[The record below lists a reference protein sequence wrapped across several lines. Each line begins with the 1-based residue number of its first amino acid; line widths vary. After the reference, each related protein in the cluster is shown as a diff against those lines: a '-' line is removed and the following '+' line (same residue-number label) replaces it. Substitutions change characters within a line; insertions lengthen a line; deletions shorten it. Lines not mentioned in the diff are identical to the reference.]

1 MTTINDKQDSAK
13 IPGPL
18 CSISEMEASMDRVD
32 RNVCNAHAFVLI
44 TNQQHFQSGG
54 ELSPWSKKRS
64 SLFVHLWSHQLGG
77 NGRWCWGRPSAWF
90 SHGSSVGGSELWNF
104 WVAERGEEQS
114 QNWCIMEIYE
124 FYLTFTFV
132 YCIHFLQNHCL
143 SLWFQFDMTKWE
155 LISWFHYFWL
165 CSWLKDHSVN
175 LCTVQITELSTVCR

>member
-1 MTTINDKQDSAK
+1 
-13 IPGPL
+13 
-18 CSISEMEASMDRVD
+18 MDRVD

-44 TNQQHFQSGG
+44 TNQHFQSGEHPKVHSSIP
-54 ELSPWSKKRS
+54 ELSPWLVPTRQIQ
-64 SLFVHLWSHQLGG
+64 SHHKGVRRTCEATSWEG
-77 NGRWCWGRPSAWF
+77 TGDGAGEDRVPGFPTD
-90 SHGSSVGGSELWNF
+90 GSSVGGSELWNF

-143 SLWFQFDMTKWE
+143 SLWFQFDVTKWE
-155 LISWFHYFWL
+155 LISWHYFWL

>member
-1 MTTINDKQDSAK
+1 MQCACVCTDNQPTTFPVRWTSKGPFLNCHLSHLGLWYQHDKSNP
-13 IPGPL
+13 ITGP
-18 CSISEMEASMDRVD
+18 
-32 RNVCNAHAFVLI
+32 
-44 TNQQHFQSGG
+44 T
-54 ELSPWSKKRS
+54 
-64 SLFVHLWSHQLGG
+64 HLWSHQLGG

>member
-1 MTTINDKQDSAK
+1 M
-13 IPGPL
+13 G
-18 CSISEMEASMDRVD
+18 EMEASMDRVD

-44 TNQQHFQSGG
+44 TNQQHFQSGEHPG
-54 ELSPWSKKRS
+54 WSIPELSPWSVNWITLRK
-64 SLFVHLWSHQLGG
+64 SLGDLGTCEATSWEG
-77 NGRWCWGRPSAWF
+77 TGDGAGEDRVPGFPTD
-90 SHGSSVGGSELWNF
+90 GSSVADLSYGIFSSWKGGEQ
-104 WVAERGEEQS
+104 REQS

-175 LCTVQITELSTVCR
+175 LWTVQITELSTVCR